1 MPTLL
6 NTGTKEIPLDFAKQ
20 LTEIV
25 NQEWES
31 GSFINKVTP
40 ITQDLLRFWFNDT
53 FCSTRYINFHAGQ
66 KQAILNAIYCHEILK
81 TDSILS
87 MYQQASQDLLTP
99 EFFNYIK
106 DEKFQ
111 HPKYCVKMATGTG
124 KTFVLNALLI
134 WQYLNAKFKE
144 IESEV
149 KFTKNFLIVAPGL
162 IVYERLLDAFL
173 GKEQDNGTRDFET
186 SDIKRNINLF
196 VPEKYRNT
204 VFSFIQGN
212 VVKKEEIGKKLTG
225 DGIIA
230 ITNWHLLAG
239 VEDEVEETEV
249 SPLQDPSKTLQ

>member
-134 WQYLNAKFKE
+134 WQYLNAKFK
-144 IESEV
+144 
-149 KFTKNFLIVAPGL
+149 
-162 IVYERLLDAFL
+162 
-173 GKEQDNGTRDFET
+173 
-186 SDIKRNINLF
+186 
-196 VPEKYRNT
+196 
-204 VFSFIQGN
+204 
-212 VVKKEEIGKKLTG
+212 IGR
-225 DGIIA
+225 A
-230 ITNWHLLAG
+230 H
-239 VEDEVEETEV
+239 V
-249 SPLQDPSKTLQ
+249 